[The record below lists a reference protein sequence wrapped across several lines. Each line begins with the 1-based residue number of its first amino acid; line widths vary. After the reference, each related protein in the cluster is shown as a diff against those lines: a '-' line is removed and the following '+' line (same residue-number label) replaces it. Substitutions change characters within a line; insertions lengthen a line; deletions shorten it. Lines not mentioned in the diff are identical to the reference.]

1 MEPGIHQG
9 DLILARAPDD
19 YRIGDIAA
27 YQNKSVGKV
36 VLHRIIS
43 RDADLFTLKG
53 DNNSFIDEYRPT
65 RLDLIGVPWVLIPG
79 AGNILLWLATPLHAA
94 LVVGAFFFVMLGGL
108 AFFVKKRRRL
118 GRKSLPAKKQL
129 RFPVP
134 SPSRTVH
141 SELLALGS
149 LAVFALAVGF
159 AWFASTRPAMKTEF
173 TNVQYEQR
181 AGFHYSAEVEP
192 GPIYDNPQISTG
204 DPVFLRLVRE
214 LVVEFNYELDSQF
227 PHGISGT
234 GRLILEISDTNGWIR
249 QRALQT
255 ETSFVGDTLSLSGTI
270 DLAELE
276 KVFEDFVDLTGL
288 NRQSFVLRV
297 IAEVQADGLVA
308 GQPCCDVFAPD
319 PQLVFS
325 LDPLQ
330 LILTP
335 GSADQVEVVQPGTVK
350 VARLEPNYLR
360 FLVADLEVDS
370 ARKYAV
376 LTVPF
381 LMALIATSFFYRLP
395 PEDEPSRIEQD
406 YGHLLVLAERL
417 DFPQHHF
424 RLRQMKSLVRLAE
437 RFDCVILHSA
447 EGRVHTYLIYE
458 GSAAYIY
465 QAAGRNEGGSFE
477 SDDSENIA
485 A

>member
-1 MEPGIHQG
+1 M
-9 DLILARAPDD
+9 
-19 YRIGDIAA
+19 
-27 YQNKSVGKV
+27 
-36 VLHRIIS
+36 
-43 RDADLFTLKG
+43 
-53 DNNSFIDEYRPT
+53 
-65 RLDLIGVPWVLIPG
+65 
-79 AGNILLWLATPLHAA
+79 
-94 LVVGAFFFVMLGGL
+94 
-108 AFFVKKRRRL
+108 
-118 GRKSLPAKKQL
+118 
-129 RFPVP
+129 
-134 SPSRTVH
+134 
-141 SELLALGS
+141 
-149 LAVFALAVGF
+149 
-159 AWFASTRPAMKTEF
+159 
-173 TNVQYEQR
+173 
-181 AGFHYSAEVEP
+181 
-192 GPIYDNPQISTG
+192 
-204 DPVFLRLVRE
+204 
-214 LVVEFNYELDSQF
+214 
-227 PHGISGT
+227 
-234 GRLILEISDTNGWIR
+234 
-249 QRALQT
+249 
-255 ETSFVGDTLSLSGTI
+255 
-270 DLAELE
+270 
-276 KVFEDFVDLTGL
+276 
-288 NRQSFVLRV
+288 LRV